1 MNINVPC
8 PFHKENDP
16 SCGVDLELDTFYCF
30 GCEKSGRPS
39 RYPELIKLALEYGAH
54 MAYMPST
61 TTAPVTPVKIVV
73 NRDPSSD
80 RYLLD
85 RGFNHDTLDKFEIG
99 GDDYALYFPV
109 KLRSGETAGV
119 IRRVWENTETRYLN
133 SKGFRRKFYVYGSWL
148 CDASSGVIVVE
159 GPLDCVK
166 MHQLGFT
173 NTVALMGNKLTNEQA
188 ALLKKLSTRV
198 TLAMDNDSPGEK
210 ARYDMAVRLMKMG
223 CDVKALQYPTK
234 DPGELENSEQVSTV
248 PILGAI
254 LG

>member
-1 MNINVPC
+1 MNVNVPC
-8 PFHKENDP
+8 PFHKEKDP

-54 MAYMPST
+54 AAYMPAVSVPVE
-61 TTAPVTPVKIVV
+61 APRVVV

-148 CDASSGVIVVE
+148 CDEKKGIIVVE

-188 ALLKKLSTRV
+188 ELLKKLSTKV
-198 TLAMDNDSPGEK
+198 TLAMDNDSPGER
-210 ARYDMAVRLMKMG
+210 AMFDMSLKLLKMG
-223 CDVKALQYPTK
+223 CEVTALQYTTK
-234 DPGELENSEQVSTV
+234 DPGELQSSENVSEVS
-248 PILGAI
+248 ILGAV
-254 LG
+254 LK